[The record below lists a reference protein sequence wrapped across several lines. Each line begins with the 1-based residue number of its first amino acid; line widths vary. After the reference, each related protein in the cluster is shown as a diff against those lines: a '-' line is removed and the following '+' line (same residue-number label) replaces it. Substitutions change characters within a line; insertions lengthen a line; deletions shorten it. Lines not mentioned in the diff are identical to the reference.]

1 MNLDPGPA
9 TRSLLWWRRLLLAA
23 LAAAVVTLL
32 GAGTASAATVPV
44 LETRVGAST
53 LATVSVVG
61 PYECITAGQQ
71 WGHAP
76 PRAEP
81 TVATIASA
89 GTVAYDFLA
98 CSFDRPPHGALSDN
112 GSSHRRVLQSGAGT
126 AAPDAFPHAVG
137 VAAKTARVFTSAD
150 AHVAGAANAIE
161 AALPG
166 RVVGVNGQRL
176 MSNGLS
182 REVDIDLGN
191 ILVQV
196 KSGHARGIT
205 GQIQRIEAST
215 GVRTVG
221 YAPDISD
228 AAWANSARQG
238 IPILR
243 SPDELL
249 AFVREFG

>member
-1 MNLDPGPA
+1 VA
-9 TRSLLWWRRLLLAA
+9 HI
-23 LAAAVVTLL
+23 
-32 GAGTASAATVPV
+32 
-44 LETRVGAST
+44 VGVHES
-53 LATVSVVG
+53 VS
-61 PYECITAGQQ
+61 AGQR
-71 WGHAP
+71 WGNAP
-76 PRAEP
+76 PQAE
-81 TVATIASA
+81 TVVAT
-89 GTVAYDFLA
+89 
-98 CSFDRPPHGALSDN
+98 
-112 GSSHRRVLQSGAGT
+112 
-126 AAPDAFPHAVG
+126 G
-137 VAAKTARVFTSAD
+137 VAAKSARVFTSAD

-196 KSGHARGIT
+196 KSGNARGIT
-205 GQIQRIEAST
+205 GQIQRTEAST

-228 AAWANSARQG
+228 AAWANAARQG